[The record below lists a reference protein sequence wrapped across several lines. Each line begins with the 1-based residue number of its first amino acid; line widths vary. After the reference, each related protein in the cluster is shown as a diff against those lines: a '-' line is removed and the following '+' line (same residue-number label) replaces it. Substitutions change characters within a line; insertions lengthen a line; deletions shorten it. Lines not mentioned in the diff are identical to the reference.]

1 MCRTLTWLKHMG
13 LLENH
18 IYWWPSNSWYN
29 SRSWDPQG
37 LESSGFSVGAVCF
50 FPLPLTLQ
58 EDTWQCLE
66 IFLVVTAGDQPLVG
80 RGQGCCWTSHSV
92 QDTPRKRE
100 LPGPQCRLCWGG
112 EALIHPCC
120 DEVFSPWPC
129 PTGTAVFWLVP
140 QANLCKVSGGE
151 PCPLAACSV
160 CGDEQPKIGC
170 IPGLHGSW
178 ERWGVPSSTA
188 SQLPQGCARD
198 WMS

>member
-66 IFLVVTAGDQPLVG
+66 IFLVVTIGVG
-80 RGQGCCWTSHSV
+80 
-92 QDTPRKRE
+92 
-100 LPGPQCRLCWGG
+100 
-112 EALIHPCC
+112 
-120 DEVFSPWPC
+120 VFLES
-129 PTGTAVFWLVP
+129 
-140 QANLCKVSGGE
+140 SG
-151 PCPLAACSV
+151 
-160 CGDEQPKIGC
+160 
-170 IPGLHGSW
+170 
-178 ERWGVPSSTA
+178 
-188 SQLPQGCARD
+188 
-198 WMS
+198 